1 MRSEIALSAANLA
14 AANAQVAKP
23 VVPGLV
29 TKFNIYFYKKVCSTS
44 KSIYGHFSM

>member
-1 MRSEIALSAANLA
+1 MNVMRSEIALSAANLA

-29 TKFNIYFYKKVCSTS
+29 TKFNIYFYKNCVPLRRV
-44 KSIYGHFSM
+44 

>member
-1 MRSEIALSAANLA
+1 MNVMRSEIALSAANLA

-29 TKFNIYFYKKVCSTS
+29 TNFKFIFYKECVPLRRVW
-44 KSIYGHFSM
+44 